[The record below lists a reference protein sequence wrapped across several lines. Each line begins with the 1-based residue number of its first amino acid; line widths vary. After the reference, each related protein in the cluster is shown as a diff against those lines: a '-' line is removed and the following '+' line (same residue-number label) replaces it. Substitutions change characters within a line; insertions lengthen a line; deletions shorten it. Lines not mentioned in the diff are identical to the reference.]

1 METRLKWFQGMC
13 KLFIQPKTCNQ
24 TYYNNHISSTLKSD
38 NDSRWGCHDS
48 GPSQDNLSPNNQTTG
63 KNFVHVLPGLN
74 NFIALL
80 DYTVKSYHQHKISCN
95 DSTPQHD
102 KDDNRN
108 PGSSLP
114 PSHRKSC
121 LCKHLSVPKE
131 KKKFIQ

>member
-1 METRLKWFQGMC
+1 MTRAEVFMKAVL
-13 KLFIQPKTCNQ
+13 LRT
-24 TYYNNHISSTLKSD
+24 TLAPTIRPQEK
-38 NDSRWGCHDS
+38 
-48 GPSQDNLSPNNQTTG
+48 NLGVP
-63 KNFVHVLPGLN
+63 PGLN
-74 NFIALL
+74 HSIALL
-80 DYTVKSYHQHKISCN
+80 DDTFKSYHQHKISCN